1 MNSSTTPAPLDFT
14 AAPLRETV
22 RQLVVRV
29 DFESRNSRR
38 SAIGGGESLAEALAF
53 ARESLPAG
61 RHWRVTRIRE
71 LYGE

>member
-1 MNSSTTPAPLDFT
+1 MNLSTSPALDI
-14 AAPLRETV
+14 AARPDRGTT

-29 DFESRNSRR
+29 DFESRDGRW
-38 SAIGGGESLAEALAF
+38 SAIGGGETLAEALAF
-53 ARESLPAG
+53 ARESLPAD